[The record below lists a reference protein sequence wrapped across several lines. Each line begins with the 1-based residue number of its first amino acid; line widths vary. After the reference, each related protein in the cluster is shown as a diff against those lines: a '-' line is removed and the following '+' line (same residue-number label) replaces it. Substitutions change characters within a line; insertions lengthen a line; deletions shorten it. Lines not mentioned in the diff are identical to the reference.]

1 MWTLFGQRKE
11 LVLITIIKLSHMTQ
25 VNVIKIKMAKSNLS
39 WSDEKYKG
47 VGEQAS
53 LSCECDVNEGENVM
67 CTFSNVMA

>member
-11 LVLITIIKLSHMTQ
+11 LVLITIIKLSLMTQ

-47 VGEQAS
+47 VG
-53 LSCECDVNEGENVM
+53 NTGEFIIRM
-67 CTFSNVMA
+67 WR